1 MKKRAWLTV
10 ILAVV
15 LIVPLSAHTIN
26 YRLERSPVQ
35 DVVWYYLQ
43 LGYHHILPDGFDH
56 ILFVVGLTLL
66 STRMGV
72 LLWQATAFTVAHTIT
87 LMLSMKGI
95 IVVPPSI
102 VEPIIALSIAFIAIE
117 NLVMTELKPWRVVI
131 VFGFGLV
138 HGMGFASALNE
149 LGLPR
154 NAFYTSLLSFNIGVE
169 LGQITVIAVMYFGLI
184 YWFGDKVWYRRRV
197 VYPLSILIAVIA
209 LYWTVTR
216 LFA

>member
-1 MKKRAWLTV
+1 
-10 ILAVV
+10 
-15 LIVPLSAHTIN
+15 
-26 YRLERSPVQ
+26 
-35 DVVWYYLQ
+35 
-43 LGYHHILPDGFDH
+43 
-56 ILFVVGLTLL
+56 
-66 STRMGV
+66 
-72 LLWQATAFTVAHTIT
+72 
-87 LMLSMKGI
+87 MKGI

-154 NAFYTSLLSFNIGVE
+154 NAFYTSLLSFNVGVE
-169 LGQITVIAVMYFGLI
+169 LGQITVIAFMYFTLI

-197 VYPLSILIAVIA
+197 VYPLSILIATIA
-209 LYWTVTR
+209 LYWTFTR
-216 LFA
+216 LVL